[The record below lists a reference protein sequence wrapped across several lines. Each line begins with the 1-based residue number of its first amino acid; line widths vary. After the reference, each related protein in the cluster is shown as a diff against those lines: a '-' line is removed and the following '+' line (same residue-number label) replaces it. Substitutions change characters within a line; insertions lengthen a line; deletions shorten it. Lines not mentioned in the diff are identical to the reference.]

1 MLILVLG
8 LISATL
14 LVIIVAV
21 YGFCY
26 IKRSSKNDTKD
37 IESLEEKQEEVKEDL
52 IIFEGGEDLTICD
65 ILDAPGEVIG
75 KSNYG
80 TLYKALLQRSNKVR
94 LLRFLRP
101 VCTTRGEELDEM
113 ILFLGRLKHPNL
125 VPLLGFYTGPR
136 GEKLLVHPFY
146 RHGNLTQFIRDGNEE
161 SYKWSNI
168 CTISTG
174 IAKGLEH
181 LHTSYEKPIIHGNL
195 KSKNILL
202 DSSYHP
208 HISDSGLHLLLN
220 PTAGQEMLESS
231 SAQGYKPPELIK
243 MKDASEETDIY
254 SLGVILL
261 ELLSGKEPINEHPTP
276 DEDFYLPNF
285 MRNAVLGH
293 RISDL
298 YHPAIL
304 LRNGI
309 DDEIQ
314 VTEECVLKFFQ
325 LAMACCSPS
334 PSIRPNIKQVIRKLE
349 EIIH

>member
-26 IKRSSKNDTKD
+26 IKRSSTNDTKD

-146 RHGNLTQFIRDGNEE
+146 RHGNLTQFIRGNCSFFIQFFVFSFFVKWSSFCVVFILIILRRNIYEE
-161 SYKWSNI
+161 SL
-168 CTISTG
+168 
-174 IAKGLEH
+174 A
-181 LHTSYEKPIIHGNL
+181 
-195 KSKNILL
+195 
-202 DSSYHP
+202 
-208 HISDSGLHLLLN
+208 
-220 PTAGQEMLESS
+220 
-231 SAQGYKPPELIK
+231 
-243 MKDASEETDIY
+243 
-254 SLGVILL
+254 
-261 ELLSGKEPINEHPTP
+261 
-276 DEDFYLPNF
+276 
-285 MRNAVLGH
+285 
-293 RISDL
+293 
-298 YHPAIL
+298 
-304 LRNGI
+304 
-309 DDEIQ
+309 
-314 VTEECVLKFFQ
+314 CVK
-325 LAMACCSPS
+325 C
-334 PSIRPNIKQVIRKLE
+334 
-349 EIIH
+349 